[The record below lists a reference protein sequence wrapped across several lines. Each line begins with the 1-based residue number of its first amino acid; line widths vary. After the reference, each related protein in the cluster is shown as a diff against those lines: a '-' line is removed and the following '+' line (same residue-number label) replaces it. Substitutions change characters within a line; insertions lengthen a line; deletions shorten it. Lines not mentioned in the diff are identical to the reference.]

1 MVFLF
6 DRSTTIEMPLSFRYG
21 RSGYSTEIIKAEV
34 PRLQIKEKKKKEEVK
49 PLYANIDELLTA
61 ARLQKEAEKLKEA
74 NVTIES
80 LLRIEDD
87 KLSDFLKNLGLKTGH
102 AAKLKR
108 FVLSAKK
115 HAEDSSST

>member
-1 MVFLF
+1 MYYFNPS
-6 DRSTTIEMPLSFRYG
+6 STLAMPLSFRYG
-21 RSGYSTEIIKAEV
+21 SSGYSKEIIKAEV
-34 PRLQIKEKKKKEEVK
+34 PKLQIKEKKEKEKVK

-61 ARLQKEAEKLKEA
+61 AKLQKEGEKLKQA
-74 NVTIES
+74 NVTVES

-108 FVLSAKK
+108 FVLTAKK
-115 HAEDSSST
+115 HAEDS